1 MQLEQPTQVEQ
12 STRESRWSGT
22 VPSAVDA
29 RILGLVVVVGGLAAS
44 VNLPYGGVPTA
55 LAAFAILAGGGV
67 AAHVLGERKLRRIT
81 DGLVERWVD
90 AGAHIEDVTRS
101 SDGMRTEWRIQTPD
115 GDVVIGGLALLPIS
129 KLSVEWQG
137 VGDTMD
143 ASEAEENIDALAK
156 GLYAEFFEMGEATQ
170 RE

>member
-1 MQLEQPTQVEQ
+1 MQLEQPTQQ
-12 STRESRWSGT
+12 STPDADWTGT

-29 RILGLVVVVGGLAAS
+29 RIIGLVVVVGGLAAS
-44 VNLPYGGVPTA
+44 VNLPYGGVPMA

-101 SDGMRTEWRIQTPD
+101 SDGMRTEWRVQTPD
-115 GDVVIGGLALLPIS
+115 GDVVIGGLALIPICR
-129 KLSVEWQG
+129 LSVEWQG
-137 VGDTMD
+137 MGDSMD
-143 ASEAEENIDALAK
+143 AGEAEENLDALAQ

-170 RE
+170 RA